1 MRPQTPQDDIA
12 DHQRDQSRL
21 RRLEQA
27 EATLVGTI
35 VLWRAGVAIPDGW
48 LQCDGTAFSEVS
60 YPQLSMLWSSTT
72 LPADPGLT
80 GYVAIVRAR

>member
-1 MRPQTPQDDIA
+1 MRPRIPQDDIA
-12 DHQRDQSRL
+12 DHQRDQGRL

-27 EATLVGTI
+27 EATPVGTI
-35 VLWRAGVAIPDGW
+35 VLWRAGITIPDGW
-48 LQCDGTAFSEVS
+48 LQCDGSEFSAIS